1 MRPLNYPFLG
11 RYIPTRRYRTGILLS
26 GPIDGVNTTFTAPPG
41 DKFVHDPPYIQIGVY
56 YNGMR
61 LLWLDDY
68 LLVESGGGGTGYD
81 TVVLAIAPKPGDK
94 VFADYV
100 ATQ

>member
-1 MRPLNYPFLG
+1 
-11 RYIPTRRYRTGILLS
+11 
-26 GPIDGVNTTFTAPPG
+26 
-41 DKFVHDPPYIQIGVY
+41 VY
-56 YNGMR
+56 YNGTR

-100 ATQ
+100 VTQ